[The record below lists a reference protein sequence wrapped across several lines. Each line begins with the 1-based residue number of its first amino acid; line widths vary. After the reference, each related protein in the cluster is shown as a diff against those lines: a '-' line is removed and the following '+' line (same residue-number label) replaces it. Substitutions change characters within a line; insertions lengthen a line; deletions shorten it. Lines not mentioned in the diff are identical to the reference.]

1 DASFVRT
8 LFDENPHRGS
18 FHSFLLDDRGEPA
31 GHYAVIPMDIVVAG
45 ERKRA
50 GKGEAFVVRAD
61 ARRESVAFAGMR
73 PILAGPAL
81 QFHLFR
87 HALERG
93 LEVVHMIASGDVALV
108 HRMSGAH
115 PLPTRHR
122 RSGLVLRPAQLAESP
137 RSPWRRALRGV
148 LGAGQRTASSW

>member
-1 DASFVRT
+1 MNLVLLEGPLEERWRQAIARLYGPYNAKYADASFVRT

-115 PLPTRHR
+115 
-122 RSGLVLRPAQLAESP
+122 
-137 RSPWRRALRGV
+137 
-148 LGAGQRTASSW
+148 